1 MTWKGNSEGLEM
13 KEMLFALTGSRRR
26 VGRAP
31 CLLLALLALSALMA
45 CGNDGDR
52 SGGVGVSNS
61 NNNSSAQGTAASQ
74 QQQPGTP
81 SGKSAPRTALPM
93 PPANAQTNARAMS
106 AHGDAGASG
115 GSGFTL
121 LDNRRMKLS
130 DYAGQVVVL
139 DFYATWCP
147 PCRAETPHLV
157 QLQRRYG
164 PKGLRVIG
172 LNVGGPEDRGE
183 VPGFIEEYGI
193 QYALGFPDKGMTD
206 LYLSD
211 DDSIP
216 QAYVFDRQ
224 GRLIKRFISYDDS
237 VPAEMESVIKKA
249 LAE

>member
-1 MTWKGNSEGLEM
+1 MRSAIIGPLKM
-13 KEMLFALTGSRRR
+13 ALLLL
-26 VGRAP
+26 
-31 CLLLALLALSALMA
+31 CLLAAALLLSA
-45 CGNDGDR
+45 CNG
-52 SGGVGVSNS
+52 SSTSN
-61 NNNSSAQGTAASQ
+61 TTASQ
-74 QQQPGTP
+74 GATP
-81 SGKSAPRTALPM
+81 SGKSAPQTSFPM
-93 PPANAQTNARAMS
+93 PPANSGGNGGSARAMS
-106 AHGDAGASG
+106 AHGETGR
-115 GSGFTL
+115 GFTL

-164 PKGLRVIG
+164 PKGLRIIG
-172 LNVGGPEDRGE
+172 LNVGGPDDRDK

-193 QYALGFPDKGMTD
+193 QYTLAFPDEGMTE

-216 QAYVFDRQ
+216 QAYIFDRQ
-224 GRLIKRFISYDDS
+224 GRLVKRFISFDES
-237 VPAEMESVIKKA
+237 VPAEMESVIQKA

>member
-1 MTWKGNSEGLEM
+1 MQFAPTDSRPRGTASLPLMLPVVLLGL
-13 KEMLFALTGSRRR
+13 LALTG
-26 VGRAP
+26 
-31 CLLLALLALSALMA
+31 
-45 CGNDGDR
+45 CGNAPAPTPE
-52 SGGVGVSNS
+52 
-61 NNNSSAQGTAASQ
+61 SSQSR
-74 QQQPGTP
+74 TP
-81 SGKSAPRTALPM
+81 SGTSAPRTALPM
-93 PPANAQTNARAMS
+93 PPASSARVVS
-106 AHGDAGASG
+106 AHGNSPASTAATADNTY
-115 GSGFTL
+115 GFTL

-164 PKGLRVIG
+164 SQGLRIIG
-172 LNVGGPEDRGE
+172 LNVGGPEDRDK

-193 QYALGFPDKGMTD
+193 QYALGFPDPGMTD

-211 DDSIP
+211 NDSIP
-216 QAYVFDRQ
+216 QAYVFDRK
-224 GRLIKRFISYDDS
+224 GKLVKRFISYDET